1 MFRWLNCRNIF
12 FMHTRQTFTKAE
24 KLCNKN
30 LIGKLFTKGKS
41 FFHYPFKV
49 VYFVVG
55 ATDSYSGNYPVK
67 VLFTASKRHFKK
79 AVDRNRIKRLV
90 REGYRKNKA
99 RLYDE
104 LNETDVKL
112 VIGIIYTGRELPTY
126 CETEK
131 KIITIIHRLT
141 VELKKT

>member
-1 MFRWLNCRNIF
+1 
-12 FMHTRQTFTKAE
+12 MHTKQTFTKAE
-24 KLCNKN
+24 KLCNKK
-30 LIGKLFTKGKS
+30 LIEKLFTKGKS

-55 ATDSYSGNYPVK
+55 ASDAFSGNYPAK

-90 REGYRKNKA
+90 RESYRKNKA

-104 LNETDVKL
+104 LNGKGMKL
-112 VIGIIYTGRELPTY
+112 VIGIIYTGRELPSY
-126 CETEK
+126 SETEK

-141 VELKKT
+141 VELK